1 MPVLVGVED
10 GETGIVKSNVTRRDN
25 ADHESGI
32 EPSKSLPPSD
42 NDVSSVRLDSDAGSV
57 PLSSQLLMPS
67 SLITTTRASA
77 THDVD
82 FRVQALHHY
91 SNITQPHASSLHEV
105 AQTRPRV
112 WNAAIEAV
120 PSYSQRSDNHTN
132 RHHGTHQIKTSQHI
146 NQHPMSIMHT
156 LNPTHSSAVKLASS
170 AGRPPTK
177 PATFAGVSISNCIDT
192 SRYCRLVRYCSVVGS
207 VNDRKFPLTSRYCSA
222 DNVEIL
228 DGSELWSEF
237 DARPR
242 YLR

>member
-1 MPVLVGVED
+1 MVGVED

-132 RHHGTHQIKTSQHI
+132 RHHGTHKIMTTRRL
-146 NQHPMSIMHT
+146 PMAAGSVPPHQ
-156 LNPTHSSAVKLASS
+156 PTHKQAPCPSCTHSLQCSQACQL
-170 AGRPPTK
+170 
-177 PATFAGVSISNCIDT
+177 
-192 SRYCRLVRYCSVVGS
+192 SR
-207 VNDRKFPLTSRYCSA
+207 
-222 DNVEIL
+222 
-228 DGSELWSEF
+228 
-237 DARPR
+237 
-242 YLR
+242 